1 MLMIFKKHQIQAVNF
16 FSNALY
22 GLGWFLPTLFNALFT
37 TCPLWKCA
45 SSCAVAA
52 QWRASRLRPL
62 YSRPHVTSHPI
73 AGSVLHPQEQPWWW
87 VFLYNSFNLHSVLN
101 LHVFAVGFLRCEL
114 SRKCLSDAYLLSVPS
129 FWQQEGLDDGPD
141 FLSEED
147 RGVSFFFFF
156 LVFFFPSC
164 LPIPWALL
172 KHSEIFI
179 LCSVHWVI
187 LGLAVSITSR
197 SMSSSA
203 TG

>member
-156 LVFFFPSC
+156 SGVFFPFLFANPMGSAEAFWDIYFMQCSLGDIGFSC
-164 LPIPWALL
+164 IN
-172 KHSEIFI
+172 H
-179 LCSVHWVI
+179 VTVN
-187 LGLAVSITSR
+187 VV
-197 SMSSSA
+197 
-203 TG
+203 